1 MDMKPLENITIKQL
15 QDLYKLN
22 RKSMKDAIPI
32 MQKFRDDNGLTD
44 RQALDAFQVSKR
56 IFDE

>member
-15 QDLYKLN
+15 KDLYKLD
-22 RKSMKDAIPI
+22 KESIKDAIPV

-44 RQALDAFQVSKR
+44 REALNAFRVSKR
-56 IFDE
+56 IFD